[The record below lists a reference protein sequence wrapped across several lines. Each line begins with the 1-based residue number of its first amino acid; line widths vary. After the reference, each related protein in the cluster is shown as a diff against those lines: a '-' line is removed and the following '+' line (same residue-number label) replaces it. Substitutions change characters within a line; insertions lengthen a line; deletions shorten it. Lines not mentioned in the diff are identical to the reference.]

1 MGFDKRQ
8 MRAWNPLGEKC
19 KGLTRL
25 GLCLSGI
32 IVIAVLLT
40 GCGKLMPTPEPV
52 TIRFTYPSAEQSHY
66 EVLAQ
71 RFEEDH
77 PNITV
82 ELLPRNERGRR
93 SLIASGGVEV
103 FVATQFDAPWL
114 RSQDRVLNL
123 KPFIEQEKAFDQ
135 DDFYPGTVELFSSEG
150 RIWAVP
156 RAVDVMVM
164 YYNKDL
170 FDRYNVPYPQV
181 GWTWNDFLDRALAL
195 RDPGAGVY
203 AYAPLYTGQYQ
214 FYDVVTYMYQH
225 GGQIF
230 DDLQAPTRTTFDN
243 PLNVEALTWYV
254 NLLYKHEVAPT
265 FEEAEQFVDYPLSGI
280 AQGQFAMWKGLFSE
294 RGGENDAWLLEW
306 DVHWGVVPLSR
317 DQNAAALAITDAYF
331 VSAGTEHPDACW
343 QWVAFLSEQLPARQ
357 IPPRRSLAES
367 DAYVAQVGGDI
378 AAVARAS
385 LESAML
391 FSPRVFEF
399 EDEIEILGE
408 ALYAAVNGDLPP
420 QDALSM
426 AQERAESR

>member
-1 MGFDKRQ
+1 MGFKRVGA
-8 MRAWNPLGEKC
+8 RVAF
-19 KGLTRL
+19 
-25 GLCLSGI
+25 
-32 IVIAVLLT
+32 VIAIVMVLS
-40 GCGKLMPTPEPV
+40 GCGKLMSTPEPV
-52 TIRFTYPSAEQSHY
+52 TIRFTHPSAEQAYY

-71 RFEEDH
+71 QFEEE
-77 PNITV
+77 NSYITM
-82 ELLPRNERGRR
+82 ELLPRDERGMR
-93 SLIASGGVEV
+93 SLIASGGVDV

-123 KPFIEQEKAFDQ
+123 KPFIEQFGSVSGEQAFNL
-135 DDFYPGTVELFSSEG
+135 DDFYPGTVGLFSSEG
-150 RIWAVP
+150 RIWAIP

-203 AYAPLYTGQYQ
+203 AYAPLYTGDYQ

-230 DDLQAPTRTTFDN
+230 DDLQAPTRTTFDD

-254 NLLYKHEVAPT
+254 NLLYKHDVAPT
-265 FEEAEQFVDYPLSGI
+265 LEEAEQFVDYPLSGI

-294 RGGENDAWLLEW
+294 RGGEDDAWLLAW
-306 DVHWGVVPLSR
+306 DVHWGMAPLSR
-317 DQNAAALAITDAYF
+317 DQNAATLAMTDAYF
-331 VSAGTEHPDACW
+331 VSAGTEHPDECW

-367 DAYVAQVGGDI
+367 DAYVAQVGDDV

-399 EDEIEILGE
+399 EDEIEALGQG
-408 ALYAAVNGDLPP
+408 LYAAVNGDLPP

-426 AQERAESR
+426 AQEQAESR